1 MTRGFTRALKGIEMK
16 SVRHVARRHRP
27 AFLLLIAAAALA
39 HGAQAQSHS
48 SARMRP
54 HALRAADGESRPV
67 SERRADGTA
76 PVPKKESAQ
85 AQLQYAQMLRQA
97 VRGTEGDA
105 RSAARKSAIAG
116 YRAVHEYFPGDAAA
130 CAEGAFRA
138 GELLR
143 AANENEAALSEFA
156 IARDKGAGTPFRGR
170 GLLEIGHV
178 ERRTQKFQEALLAYE
193 AVLSDTAT
201 TQRQKD
207 DASLWAG
214 HVYAALKRPDDA
226 HRAWQRVA
234 DSAEDPI
241 DRIKAFDCIAQ
252 AAIEKGDLDGAS
264 ALLERCH
271 EAVSEA
277 ASEET
282 KLGDRVRNALAGMRA
297 HDELQRAIEKRDRAK
312 SETKK
317 QTGE

>member
-1 MTRGFTRALKGIEMK
+1 MESIRD
-16 SVRHVARRHRP
+16 VARHRP
-27 AFLLLIAAAALA
+27 AVLLLIAATALA
-39 HGAQAQSHS
+39 HAAQAQSRGA
-48 SARMRP
+48 ARMRP
-54 HALRAADGESRPV
+54 HPQHAYDDVHAVRDVHPDG
-67 SERRADGTA
+67 AA

-85 AQLQYAQMLRQA
+85 AQLQYAQMLRQTM
-97 VRGTEGDA
+97 RGMEGDA
-105 RSAARKSAIAG
+105 RNGARKSAIAA

-143 AANENEAALSEFA
+143 AANENEAALAEFA
-156 IARDKGAGTPFRGR
+156 IARDKGTGTPFRGR

-178 ERRTQKFQEALLAYE
+178 ERRTQKYQEALLAYE
-193 AVLSDTAT
+193 AVLSDAGT

-241 DRIKAFDCIAQ
+241 DRIKAFDCMAQ

-264 ALLERCH
+264 ALLEKCH
-271 EAVSEA
+271 EAVAEA

-282 KLGDRVRNALAGMRA
+282 RLGDRVRNALSGMRA

-312 SETKK
+312 NEVKK
-317 QTGE
+317 QSGQ